1 MKRLSSAILLS
12 GLAFAAAQGTTTL
25 PSALKELEDT
35 SRSFLLITSAVLL
48 VAGAAGAGIGAFVY
62 LKKLKGVE
70 KREPLWTGAALLFGG
85 GGAISLIGG
94 ILGLLIAFLMPAIVQ
109 SLISAP

>member
-1 MKRLSSAILLS
+1 MALGILLS
-12 GLAFAAAQGTTTL
+12 GLAFAAAQGT
-25 PSALKELEDT
+25 SISGALQNLEDT
-35 SRSFLLITSAVLL
+35 GRGFLLISSAILL
-48 VAGAAGAGIGAFVY
+48 VAGAAMAAIGAFVY

-70 KREPLWTGAALLFGG
+70 KREPLWIGAALLFGG